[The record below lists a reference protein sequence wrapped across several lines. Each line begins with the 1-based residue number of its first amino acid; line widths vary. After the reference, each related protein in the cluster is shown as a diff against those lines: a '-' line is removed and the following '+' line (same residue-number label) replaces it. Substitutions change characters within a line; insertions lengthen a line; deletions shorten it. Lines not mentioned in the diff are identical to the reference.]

1 MVFLYFI
8 FFFYLFVVS
17 SYEYLYIFL
26 SIIIVTLI
34 SFLPFVL
41 SYILNYQDPNI
52 EKISAYECGFQPF
65 DDSRQRFN
73 IEFYLIGILFVIF
86 DLEIVFLFPICISLH
101 LVGIFGIFIIS
112 LFIVLLSLDSVMN
125 YLKEDLNCNYII
137 QVLL

>member
-1 MVFLYFI
+1 M
-8 FFFYLFVVS
+8 VS

-125 YLKEDLNCNYII
+125 Y
-137 QVLL
+137 

>member
-1 MVFLYFI
+1 MT
-8 FFFYLFVVS
+8 
-17 SYEYLYIFL
+17 YEYLYIFL

-86 DLEIVFLFPICISLH
+86 DLEIVFLFPSCISLNFIG
-101 LVGIFGIFIIS
+101 VFGFVVICVF
-112 LFIVLLSLDSVMN
+112 VLILSLDSVMN
-125 YLKEDLNCNYII
+125 YLKGDLNYNSSPP
-137 QVLL
+137 LSNS

>member
-1 MVFLYFI
+1 MT
-8 FFFYLFVVS
+8 
-17 SYEYLYIFL
+17 YEYLYIFL

-86 DLEIVFLFPICISLH
+86 DLEIVFLFPW
-101 LVGIFGIFIIS
+101 IIS
-112 LFIVLLSLDSVMN
+112 LKFLSLNSFFLIIFFLIILTVGFI
-125 YLKEDLNCNYII
+125 YEWLKGALTWE
-137 QVLL
+137 

>member
-1 MVFLYFI
+1 
-8 FFFYLFVVS
+8 VVS

-101 LVGIFGIFIIS
+101 LVGIFGIVVIS

-125 YLKEDLNCNYII
+125 Y
-137 QVLL
+137 

>member
-1 MVFLYFI
+1 MYHLFYFHILLYVFKKIFYGRLQLYI
-8 FFFYLFVVS
+8 IYKIMT
-17 SYEYLYIFL
+17 YEYLYIFL

-73 IEFYLIGILFVIF
+73 IEFYF
-86 DLEIVFLFPICISLH
+86 
-101 LVGIFGIFIIS
+101 
-112 LFIVLLSLDSVMN
+112 
-125 YLKEDLNCNYII
+125 
-137 QVLL
+137 

>member
-1 MVFLYFI
+1 M
-8 FFFYLFVVS
+8 
-17 SYEYLYIFL
+17 
-26 SIIIVTLI
+26 VTLI

-86 DLEIVFLFPICISLH
+86 DLEIVFLFPSCVSLNLIGLFGLWIICI
-101 LVGIFGIFIIS
+101 
-112 LFIVLLSLDSVMN
+112 FIVLLSLDSVMN
-125 YLKEDLNCNYII
+125 Y
-137 QVLL
+137 

>member
-1 MVFLYFI
+1 MT
-8 FFFYLFVVS
+8 
-17 SYEYLYIFL
+17 YEYLYIFL

-86 DLEIVFLFPICISLH
+86 DLEIVFLFPSCVSLNLIGLFGFVVICI
-101 LVGIFGIFIIS
+101 
-112 LFIVLLSLDSVMN
+112 FIVLLSLDSVMN
-125 YLKEDLNCNYII
+125 YLKGDLNYRIII
-137 QVLL
+137 QVPL

>member
-1 MVFLYFI
+1 MT
-8 FFFYLFVVS
+8 
-17 SYEYLYIFL
+17 YEYLYIFL
-26 SIIIVTLI
+26 SVIIVTLI

-86 DLEIVFLFPICISLH
+86 DLEIVFLFPSCVSLNFIGMFGLVIICI
-101 LVGIFGIFIIS
+101 
-112 LFIVLLSLDSVMN
+112 FIVFLALDLLMN
-125 YLKEDLNCNYII
+125 Y
-137 QVLL
+137 

>member
-125 YLKEDLNCNYII
+125 Y
-137 QVLL
+137 

>member
-1 MVFLYFI
+1 MT
-8 FFFYLFVVS
+8 
-17 SYEYLYIFL
+17 YEYLYIFL

-86 DLEIVFLFPICISLH
+86 DLEIVFLFPSCVSLH
-101 LVGIFGIFIIS
+101 FIGIFGVIIIGVFT
-112 LFIVLLSLDSVMN
+112 LLLSLGFC
-125 YLKEDLNCNYII
+125 YELLKGGLEL
-137 QVLL
+137 

>member
-1 MVFLYFI
+1 M
-8 FFFYLFVVS
+8 
-17 SYEYLYIFL
+17 
-26 SIIIVTLI
+26 VTLI

-86 DLEIVFLFPICISLH
+86 DLEIVFLFPSCVSLH
-101 LVGIFGIFIIS
+101 LIGVFGIIIIM
-112 LFIVLLSLDSVMN
+112 LFIVILALVSVMN
-125 YLKEDLNCNYII
+125 Y
-137 QVLL
+137 